1 MKNESKKKNKSKQ
14 CDIHNVSNSAT
25 RVIRTQQGLT
35 QFEVTLKEDD
45 AIMYMLIL
53 KRNGIWF
60 ADVTR

>member
-1 MKNESKKKNKSKQ
+1 MKNENKKKNKSKQ
-14 CDIHNVSNSAT
+14 CDIHNVSNIAT

>member
-1 MKNESKKKNKSKQ
+1 MKNKTEMKNKSKH

-25 RVIRTQQGLT
+25 RVIRTQQGFT

-45 AIMYMLIL
+45 AVMYMLIL

-60 ADVTR
+60 ADVTK